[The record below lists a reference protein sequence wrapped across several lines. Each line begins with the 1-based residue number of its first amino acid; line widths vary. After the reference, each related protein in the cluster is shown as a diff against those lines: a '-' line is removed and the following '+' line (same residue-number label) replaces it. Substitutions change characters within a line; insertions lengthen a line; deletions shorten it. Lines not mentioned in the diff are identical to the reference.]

1 MERAELL
8 QRCKAVGTGTWSDAL
23 DECGIS
29 GVVRGLAQRSGRG
42 RFAGFAVTAR
52 ERAGALG
59 SFPRAEF
66 GVGQMIA
73 AIEPGDVLMADV
85 GGADISTFGGLAAL
99 AIRKRGTAAVV
110 IDGACRDVEEIRATD
125 LWLASRS
132 VTPTTGK
139 TRLKLEALGEPVT
152 IGGIAVRPVI
162 LSWATT
168 LESSS
173 SHEAIWSVCSRRS
186 SACSQP
192 MLQSSKRCAPESRSR
207 KLPPRR
213 ITFDSRCAQTGTSR
227 PCGALF
233 DHHAGGHCP
242 VRRAVGRVRTQM

>member
-1 MERAELL
+1 MAMDTPQLL
-8 QRCKAVGTGTWSDAL
+8 QRCRAIGTSTWSDAL
-23 DECGIS
+23 DQCGIA
-29 GVVRGLAQRSGRG
+29 GVVRGLVQRSGHG

-99 AIRKRGTAAVV
+99 ATQNRGAAAVV
-110 IDGACRDVEEIRATD
+110 IDGGCRDVEEIRATG

-152 IGGIAVRPVI
+152 IGGIPVKPGDVVAGDDTGIVVIPRGDLARVLDAAERMLKTDAAV
-162 LSWATT
+162 
-168 LESSS
+168 E
-173 SHEAIWSVCSRRS
+173 
-186 SACSQP
+186 Q
-192 MLQSSKRCAPESRSR
+192 
-207 KLPPRR
+207 
-213 ITFDSRCAQTGTSR
+213 
-227 PCGALF
+227 AL
-233 DHHAGGHCP
+233 HAGKSF
-242 VRRAVGRVRTQM
+242 AEAAAAANYI